1 MPRWIVLRQG
11 LSHFGNV
18 QRAASISADGRVV
31 AFVSS
36 ERLLPTDV
44 NDVADVYVYD
54 RGHAALTLET
64 ATPEG
69 GASDGASGSPALDG
83 TGRFLVFDSDATNL
97 TAGPDGNRARDIFVR
112 DRGDGLTR
120 RISISASG
128 HEADETS
135 FAPTISGDGRVAAFV
150 SHATNLTAG
159 VDANGAGAD
168 VYLAKLDTSAIS
180 RGSVGSDGR
189 QPAAGESVEPSLSF
203 DGCLVAFMSSA
214 PFAPA
219 RPGEKMVPAV
229 WVRDLKVGVTT
240 CVSCRNPGRAFGPHL
255 NGDGRFVVFT
265 IQDTGP
271 GPGVRRTDVALV
283 DRTTLAT
290 SVITRDANGSSGR
303 PKLSAD
309 GRFIAFQSQASNM
322 ECARRCGPAVADE
335 NLLSDIYLFDRE
347 RGTFRRLSGDPTSWW
362 APSIEPFIDERG
374 GTVVFSSRQPLSAE
388 DTTTA
393 FDLFIWTREGSGL
406 SALPV
411 YP

>member
-1 MPRWIVLRQG
+1 
-11 LSHFGNV
+11 
-18 QRAASISADGRVV
+18 
-31 AFVSS
+31 
-36 ERLLPTDV
+36 
-44 NDVADVYVYD
+44 
-54 RGHAALTLET
+54 
-64 ATPEG
+64 
-69 GASDGASGSPALDG
+69 
-83 TGRFLVFDSDATNL
+83 
-97 TAGPDGNRARDIFVR
+97 
-112 DRGDGLTR
+112 
-120 RISISASG
+120 
-128 HEADETS
+128 
-135 FAPTISGDGRVAAFV
+135 
-150 SHATNLTAG
+150 
-159 VDANGAGAD
+159 
-168 VYLAKLDTSAIS
+168 
-180 RGSVGSDGR
+180 
-189 QPAAGESVEPSLSF
+189 
-203 DGCLVAFMSSA
+203 
-214 PFAPA
+214 
-219 RPGEKMVPAV
+219 MVPAV

-393 FDLFIWTREGSGL
+393 FDLLYLDARRKWPVGVAGVPVAGALRWTRVTGRSRSGSG
-406 SALPV
+406 SKSRATSRRR
-411 YP
+411 